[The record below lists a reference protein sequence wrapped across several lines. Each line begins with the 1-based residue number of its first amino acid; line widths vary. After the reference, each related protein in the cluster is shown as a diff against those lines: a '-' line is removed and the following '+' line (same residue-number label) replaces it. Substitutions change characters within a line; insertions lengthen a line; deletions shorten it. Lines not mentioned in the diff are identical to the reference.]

1 LSQRWQMTTGLTAGK
16 NSGGLNGG
24 ALGSGQIATGNGS
37 DLNDPNATLFN
48 NGIVGNDSQ
57 VAFRLSGS
65 YRAPYEIAI
74 AGSLV
79 SNSGYPFVST
89 YSVTRAA
96 AAAAGVA
103 LTRASQTIFL
113 SQRGDERL
121 PSVTLI
127 DLRISRSF
135 RFANSRRIEPTFD
148 IFNLG
153 NASTITSLNA
163 GVGGT
168 YLVPTAIVS
177 PRIMK
182 VGFVVSF

>member
-1 LSQRWQMTTGLTAGK
+1 
-16 NSGGLNGG
+16 
-24 ALGSGQIATGNGS
+24 
-37 DLNDPNATLFN
+37 
-48 NGIVGNDSQ
+48 
-57 VAFRLSGS
+57 
-65 YRAPYEIAI
+65 
-74 AGSLV
+74 
-79 SNSGYPFVST
+79 
-89 YSVTRAA
+89 VTRAA

-103 LTRASQTIFL
+103 LTRANQTIFL

-135 RFANSRRIEPTFD
+135 RFGNGRRIEPTFD

-163 GVGGT
+163 GVGTT
-168 YLVPTAIVS
+168 YLTPTAIVS

-182 VGFVVSF
+182 VGFVVGF